1 MSTSG
6 APSDDPLAIVCGAG
20 NMPFRVADA
29 VIGRGRRVVLLALT
43 GWADPAQVI
52 RYRHYW
58 ARFGQLGYLSRV
70 ARQEGCRDIVFI
82 GAVTR
87 PAITQLRFDLR
98 TLMVLPRIIKA
109 FAGGDDHL
117 LTRVSRIVENE
128 GFRLLGPHEVAPEIL
143 VPAGQLGRHAPRER
157 DRADIDVGRALLA
170 ATGPFD
176 IGQAVVVAG
185 NRVIAIEAAEGTDRM
200 LARIAQ
206 LRRDGVLKLPDQS
219 GVLIKAPKPSQDRRF
234 DLPSVG
240 VRTVEVAAAA
250 SLAGIAVEA
259 CGAVTADLNEMVRQA
274 DAAGLFVVGVPAD
287 EPNQRDMQRDTR
299 RDTPGHT

>member
-1 MSTSG
+1 MSTNA
-6 APSDDPLAIVCGAG
+6 APPDDPLAIVCGAG

-29 VIGRGRRVVLLALT
+29 VIARGRRVVLLALR
-43 GWADPAQVI
+43 GWADPVQVM

-58 ARFGQLGYLSRV
+58 AKFGQLGYLSRV

-143 VPAGQLGRHAPRER
+143 VPAGQLGRHTPSER
-157 DRADIDVGRALLA
+157 DRADIAVGRALLA

-206 LRRDGVLKLPDQS
+206 LRREGALRLPAKTGVL
-219 GVLIKAPKPSQDRRF
+219 VKAPKPSQDRRF

-240 VRTVEVAAAA
+240 VRTVEVAVDA

-259 CGAVTADLNEMVRQA
+259 RGAVTADLDEMVRQA

-287 EPNQRDMQRDTR
+287 EPKSVPTR
-299 RDTPGHT
+299 GQP